1 MTHEPTHHPET
12 RSRRRDHLK
21 HEMVKLTSLRSTYIV
36 SALGLLLSLAMCAM
50 TTWGLTESMATTSME
65 ELTPLVLRTAV
76 PALIVV
82 AVVAVVAVTACR
94 DDIDNGTF
102 AYSVLRVASKRD
114 AWLGKMVVV
123 IGLAALYGV
132 VVALADLTLMR
143 LMQPDLDGASVGTWL
158 GAPVAFGAVAA
169 GWASMGL
176 ALAAFLPTTG
186 TAVVGVLALPLIIE
200 PAVTSALGDSL
211 VKDFLPFGAGLA
223 LLGGEGGTVADRQL
237 PMAASGAVFVLFLLV
252 TAWSGILRVRTLDV

>member
-1 MTHEPTHHPET
+1 MTHEPRHRRET
-12 RSRRRDHLK
+12 RSRHRDHLR
-21 HEMVKLTSLRSTYIV
+21 HEMVKLISLRSTYI
-36 SALGLLLSLAMCAM
+36 APGLGLLLSLAMCAI
-50 TTWGLTESMATTSME
+50 TTWGLTESMAAISME

-76 PALIVV
+76 PALI
-82 AVVAVVAVTACR
+82 VVAVVAVTACR

-114 AWLGKMVVV
+114 AWLSKMVVV

-143 LMQPDLDGASVGTWL
+143 LMQPDLDGASVGMWL

-186 TAVVGVLALPLIIE
+186 TAVIGVLALPLIIE

-252 TAWSGILRVRTLDV
+252 TAWSGVRRVRTLDV